1 MSARSVTGTP
11 GTGSP
16 PPSVPDEP
24 ATPAGPVARAEV
36 SLERIDIEVAAAK
49 GSAGDGIEV
58 AVFAGS
64 IQSTSQQTTLEARMF
79 NVEVK
84 SKDGHQKATLENF
97 SAKVT
102 SGHQNSDGSVGGN
115 FGIGA
120 TVIGVEGTVGHSGTT
135 VTGGLAVGAG
145 AELSVGT
152 RDLDKDGSKELCAR
166 VSVGLVT
173 LGLCLENPL

>member
-11 GTGSP
+11 GSGPP

-24 ATPAGPVARAEV
+24 AAPAAPVARANV
-36 SLERIDIEVAAAK
+36 SLERVDIEIAAAG

-64 IQSTSQQTTLEARMF
+64 IQASAQQTTLEAKMF

-84 SKDGHQKATLENF
+84 SSDGHGKASLENF
-97 SAKVT
+97 SAKIN
-102 SGHQNSDGSVGGN
+102 SGRENADGSVGGN

-120 TVIGVEGTVGHSGTT
+120 NVIGVEGTLGRSGWT

-166 VSVGLVT
+166 VSAGFAT
-173 LGLCLENPL
+173 LGLCVENPF